1 MWSVVNQTIEQTME
15 QKKAAGIV
23 SVMGIV
29 FVTVEP
35 GVPGRI
41 VVRKDYFVLMI
52 DRFFTWIVCPG
63 LARMRPH

>member
-1 MWSVVNQTIEQTME
+1 MSAT
-15 QKKAAGIV
+15 GIV

-29 FVTVEP
+29 FVIVQP

-52 DRFFTWIVCPG
+52 DRFFTWIIRPG